1 MLKKI
6 NDGDGEE
13 YDDDDD
19 DENEI
24 IDICFCSDEKVYIIN
39 IYSLAS

>member
-24 IDICFCSDEKVYIIN
+24 IDICFYSDEKVYIIN